1 MVAQATETGGETR
14 AEARRSRRR
23 RKVHETSSDRVFN
36 ALNNTFLILILLVV
50 LYPLLYVV
58 SCSFSSTL
66 AIYSGRVWV
75 WPVDFQLIA
84 YEEIFDYPPVL
95 LGYRNTIFY
104 TAVGTAINV
113 VLTIMAAYPL
123 SRRDLAGRN
132 VIMFAYTFT
141 MIFYGGLIP
150 TYLLVR
156 SLGMLNTRWALL
168 IPQAVHVFNVIIA
181 RTFFQNNIP
190 QDMLD
195 AAKIDGASD
204 VQFITR
210 VVLPLSG
217 AILAVITLFYAVG
230 HWNAFF
236 DAFIYLSSRRLYP
249 LQVFLREILVM
260 NEFDAD
266 LMVDPKEMQAMEDL
280 RELLKYALIIVSSVP
295 VLLMYPFVQK
305 YFVRGVMLGSIK
317 G

>member
-1 MVAQATETGGETR
+1 MVAAMVIKTKRKNKVRES
-14 AEARRSRRR
+14 AR
-23 RKVHETSSDRVFN
+23 DRLYNTV
-36 ALNNTFLILILLVV
+36 NNTFLILVLTAVV
-50 LYPLLYVV
+50 YPLIYIV

-66 AIYSGRVWV
+66 AIYSGKVWL

-84 YEEIFDYPPVL
+84 YEKIFDYKPVL
-95 LGYRNTIFY
+95 IGYRNTIFY
-104 TAVGTAINV
+104 TFFGTAINV
-113 VLTIMAAYPL
+113 VCTLLAAYPL
-123 SRRDLAGRN
+123 SRKDLVGRN
-132 VIMFAYTFT
+132 AFMFLYTFT

-156 SLGMLNTRWALL
+156 SLGLLNTRWALL
-168 IPQAVHVFNVIIA
+168 IPQAIHVFNVIIA
-181 RTFFQNNIP
+181 RTFFQQNIP
-190 QDMLD
+190 QEMLD

-204 VQFITR
+204 IQFIIR
-210 VVLPLSG
+210 IVLPLSG
-217 AILAVITLFYAVG
+217 AITAVITLFYAVG
-230 HWNAFF
+230 HWNSFF
-236 DAFIYLSSRRLYP
+236 DAFIYLSSRNLYP

-260 NEFDAD
+260 NEIDAD
-266 LMVDPKEMQAMEDL
+266 LFIDPKEMQAMQDL